1 MAARLNDFFIYL
13 EETLNM
19 LLTKKITPVALA
31 TTLALSGLAAST
43 VANADLSGN
52 IGVHSKYLLRG
63 IYDEN
68 PNAAVQGGFDWSNGG
83 FYLGYWGSSLGY
95 SYSSSATPYTTNGFE
110 NDLYGGY
117 AGEAGPLG
125 FDLGLIQ
132 YVYINVDDSDLT
144 EFKGALSFADGYVQ
158 MQYLLNDGVWGN
170 SGDIYWT
177 AGYSFSLPKDF
188 GLAFDAGYYTY
199 DDSASDYGVTTSSTS
214 EFRNLNITLS
224 HPVAAT
230 GADMYVQY
238 TVAGKDRNAVQYDD
252 SIVMGLTYGFDI

>member
-1 MAARLNDFFIYL
+1 
-13 EETLNM
+13 M
-19 LLTKKITPVALA
+19 LLNKKITPVALA
-31 TTLALSGLAAST
+31 TTLALSGLALPT
-43 VANADLSGN
+43 IANADLSGN

-68 PNAAVQGGFDWSNGG
+68 PNAAVQGGFDWSNDSG

-95 SYSSSATPYTTNGFE
+95 HYKKDYVPATDTTAAIGTDYTTNGFE
-110 NDLYGGY
+110 NDLYGGF
-117 AGEAGPLG
+117 AGEAGGLG
-125 FDLGLIQ
+125 YDIGLIQ
-132 YVYINVDDSDLT
+132 YVYLNVDDSDLT
-144 EFKGALSFADGYVQ
+144 EATLKLSMADGYVR

-177 AGYSFSLPKDF
+177 AGYAFGLPSDF
-188 GLAFDAGYYTY
+188 GLSFDAGYYTY

-224 HPVAAT
+224 HAVGTT

-238 TVAGKDRNAVQYDD
+238 TVAGKDRNAVSYDD